1 MAKNL
6 SPQFNLMV
14 ENLLIGD
21 SPIIFNWRGSGSI
34 KNKIGTHKKVYKL
47 NTQRKGK
54 THVRKNNTYIRNLP

>member
-1 MAKNL
+1 
-6 SPQFNLMV
+6 MV